1 MLQPIL
7 TDLLHQRAILLEALQ
22 AAMQIVERADY
33 VDCWNLLDEI
43 AEQDRRI
50 ATLRDVMNEVE
61 ALRIVRN

>member
-7 TDLLHQRAILLEALQ
+7 TDLLQQRAILLEALQ
-22 AAMQIVERADY
+22 AAMKIVERADY